1 MSDATIVR
9 AEGLRR
15 SFGSGTAKVDALRGV
30 SFTVGAG
37 ELVVLRGRS
46 GSGKTTLLNLL
57 GGLDRP
63 NEGTV
68 TVAGQRLDTISTAQ
82 LLELRRKQVSFI
94 FQSFGL
100 IPILTAA
107 ENVGVPLRLLG
118 APSARREERVT
129 ALLHLVGLGDHMR
142 QRAHELS
149 GGQQQRVAIARAL
162 AAQPTLLLA
171 DEPTGQLDAE
181 TGAQIMRL
189 LRTLVRSEGVTALIA
204 THDMALMEIADRVLT
219 ISDGVL
225 TEETARIDGDVARD
239 GRPAGNP
246 RQAFA
251 TPSQ

>member
-1 MSDATIVR
+1 MSETTIVH

-15 SFGSGTAKVDALRGV
+15 SYGSGSAQVDALRGV
-30 SFTVGAG
+30 SFTIGAG

-63 NEGTV
+63 SGGTV
-68 TVAGQRLDTISTAQ
+68 TVAGRRLAEISQSQ
-82 LLELRRKQVSFI
+82 LLELRREKVSFI

-100 IPILTAA
+100 IPILSAA

-118 APSARREERVT
+118 VPAAQREERAKT
-129 ALLHLVGLGDHMR
+129 LLRLVGLGEHVR

-162 AAQPTLLLA
+162 AARPALLLA
-171 DEPTGQLDAE
+171 DEPTGQLDSQ

-189 LRTLVRSEGVTALIA
+189 LRTLVHSEGVTALIA
-204 THDMALMEIADRVLT
+204 THDKALMEIADRVLT
-219 ISDGVL
+219 ISDGPL
-225 TEETARIDGDVARD
+225 TEGA
-239 GRPAGNP
+239 AG
-246 RQAFA
+246 
-251 TPSQ
+251 

>member
-1 MSDATIVR
+1 MSESTIVR
-9 AEGLRR
+9 VEGLRR
-15 SFGSGTAKVDALRGV
+15 SFGSATARVDALRGV
-30 SFTVGAG
+30 SFSIGAG

-63 NEGTV
+63 DEGTV
-68 TVAGQRLDTISTAQ
+68 TVAGQRLDAISNAQ
-82 LLELRRKQVSFI
+82 LLALRRKQISFI

-118 APSARREERVT
+118 VPSARREERVES
-129 ALLHLVGLGDHMR
+129 LLRLVGLGEHMR

-162 AAQPTLLLA
+162 AAEPALLLA

-225 TEETARIDGDVARD
+225 TE
-239 GRPAGNP
+239 AGS
-246 RQAFA
+246 AA
-251 TPSQ
+251 AVG

>member
-1 MSDATIVR
+1 MSETTIVR

-15 SFGSGTAKVDALRGV
+15 SYGSGSAQVDALRGV
-30 SFTVGAG
+30 SFTIGAG

-63 NEGTV
+63 SGGTV
-68 TVAGQRLDTISTAQ
+68 TVAGRRLDEISQSQ
-82 LLELRRKQVSFI
+82 LLELRREKVSFI

-100 IPILTAA
+100 IPILSAA

-118 APSARREERVT
+118 VPAAQREERAKT
-129 ALLHLVGLGDHMR
+129 LLRLVGLGEHVR

-162 AAQPTLLLA
+162 AAKPTLLLA
-171 DEPTGQLDAE
+171 DEPTGQLDSQ

-189 LRTLVRSEGVTALIA
+189 LRTLVHSEGVTALIA
-204 THDMALMEIADRVLT
+204 THDKTLMGIADRVLT
-219 ISDGVL
+219 ISDGLL
-225 TEETARIDGDVARD
+225 TEGA
-239 GRPAGNP
+239 AG
-246 RQAFA
+246 
-251 TPSQ
+251 

>member
-1 MSDATIVR
+1 MNKTTIVR

-15 SFGSGTAKVDALRGV
+15 SFGSGSAQVEALRGV
-30 SFTVGAG
+30 SFTIGQG

-63 NEGTV
+63 TAGTV
-68 TVAGQRLDTISTAQ
+68 TVAGRQLDKITQPQ
-82 LLELRRKQVSFI
+82 LLELRREKVSFI

-100 IPILTAA
+100 IPILSAT

-118 APSARREERVT
+118 TPAAQREERAKT
-129 ALLHLVGLGDHMR
+129 LLRLVGLGEHLQ

-162 AAQPTLLLA
+162 AAKPALLLA
-171 DEPTGQLDAE
+171 DEPTGQLDSQ

-189 LRTLVRSEGVTALIA
+189 LRTLVHSEGVTALIA
-204 THDMALMEIADRVLT
+204 THDKSLMEIADRVLT
-219 ISDGVL
+219 ISDGLL
-225 TEETARIDGDVARD
+225 TEGPV
-239 GRPAGNP
+239 
-246 RQAFA
+246 
-251 TPSQ
+251 

>member
-1 MSDATIVR
+1 MSETTIVR

-15 SFGSGTAKVDALRGV
+15 SYGSGSAQVDALRGV
-30 SFTVGAG
+30 SFTIGAG

-63 NEGTV
+63 SGGTV
-68 TVAGQRLDTISTAQ
+68 TVAGRRLDEISQSQ
-82 LLELRRKQVSFI
+82 LLELRREKVSFI

-100 IPILTAA
+100 IPILSAA

-118 APSARREERVT
+118 VPAAQREERAKT
-129 ALLHLVGLGDHMR
+129 LLRLVGLGEHLR

-162 AAQPTLLLA
+162 AAKPALLLA
-171 DEPTGQLDAE
+171 DEPTGQLDSQ

-189 LRTLVRSEGVTALIA
+189 LRTLVHSEGVTALIA
-204 THDMALMEIADRVLT
+204 THDKALMEIADRVLT
-219 ISDGVL
+219 ISDGLL
-225 TEETARIDGDVARD
+225 TEGS
-239 GRPAGNP
+239 AG
-246 RQAFA
+246 
-251 TPSQ
+251 

>member
-1 MSDATIVR
+1 MSETTIVR

-15 SFGSGTAKVDALRGV
+15 SYGSGSAQVDALRGV
-30 SFTVGAG
+30 SFTIGAG

-63 NEGTV
+63 SGGTV
-68 TVAGQRLDTISTAQ
+68 TVAGRRLDEISQSQ
-82 LLELRRKQVSFI
+82 LLELRREKVSFI

-100 IPILTAA
+100 IPILSAA

-118 APSARREERVT
+118 VPAAQREERAKT
-129 ALLHLVGLGDHMR
+129 LLRLVGLGEHAR

-162 AAQPTLLLA
+162 AAKPALLLA
-171 DEPTGQLDAE
+171 DEPTGQLDSQ

-189 LRTLVRSEGVTALIA
+189 LRTLVHSEGVTALIA
-204 THDMALMEIADRVLT
+204 THDKTLMEIADRVLT
-219 ISDGVL
+219 ISDGLL
-225 TEETARIDGDVARD
+225 TEGA
-239 GRPAGNP
+239 AG
-246 RQAFA
+246 
-251 TPSQ
+251 

>member
-15 SFGSGTAKVDALRGV
+15 SYGSGTATVEALRGV
-30 SFTVGAG
+30 SFTIGAG

-63 NEGTV
+63 SGGAI
-68 TVAGQRLDTISTAQ
+68 TVAGRRLDEISQAK
-82 LLELRRKQVSFI
+82 LLELRREKVSFI

-100 IPILTAA
+100 IPILSAA

-118 APSARREERVT
+118 VPAARREDRART
-129 ALLHLVGLGDHMR
+129 LLRLVGLGDHMQ

-171 DEPTGQLDAE
+171 DEPTGQLDSQ

-189 LRTLVRSEGVTALIA
+189 LRTLVHSEGVTALIA
-204 THDMALMEIADRVLT
+204 THDKALVQIADRVLT
-219 ISDGVL
+219 ISDGLL
-225 TEETARIDGDVARD
+225 TEGLGD
-239 GRPAGNP
+239 
-246 RQAFA
+246 
-251 TPSQ
+251 

>member
-1 MSDATIVR
+1 MSETTIVR

-15 SFGSGTAKVDALRGV
+15 SYGSGSAQVEALRGV
-30 SFTVGAG
+30 SFTIGAG

-63 NEGTV
+63 SGGTV
-68 TVAGQRLDTISTAQ
+68 TVAGRRLDEISQSQ
-82 LLELRRKQVSFI
+82 LLELRREKVSFI

-100 IPILTAA
+100 IPILSAA

-118 APSARREERVT
+118 VPAAQREERAKT
-129 ALLHLVGLGDHMR
+129 LLRLVGLGEHVR

-162 AAQPTLLLA
+162 AAKPALLLA
-171 DEPTGQLDAE
+171 DEPTGQLDSQ

-189 LRTLVRSEGVTALIA
+189 LRTLVHSEGVTALIA
-204 THDMALMEIADRVLT
+204 THDKALMEIADRVLT

-225 TEETARIDGDVARD
+225 TEGA
-239 GRPAGNP
+239 AG
-246 RQAFA
+246 
-251 TPSQ
+251 

>member
-1 MSDATIVR
+1 MSENTIVR

-15 SFGSGTAKVDALRGV
+15 SYGSGSAQVDALRGV
-30 SFTVGAG
+30 SFTIGAG

-63 NEGTV
+63 SGGTV
-68 TVAGQRLDTISTAQ
+68 TVAGRRLDEISQSQ
-82 LLELRRKQVSFI
+82 LLELRREKVSFI

-100 IPILTAA
+100 IPILSAA

-118 APSARREERVT
+118 VPAAQREERAKT
-129 ALLHLVGLGDHMR
+129 LLRLVGLGEHLR

-162 AAQPTLLLA
+162 AAKPALLLA
-171 DEPTGQLDAE
+171 DEPTGQLDSQ

-189 LRTLVRSEGVTALIA
+189 LRTLVHSEGVTALIA
-204 THDMALMEIADRVLT
+204 THDKALMEIADRVLT
-219 ISDGVL
+219 ISDGLL
-225 TEETARIDGDVARD
+225 TERS
-239 GRPAGNP
+239 AG
-246 RQAFA
+246 
-251 TPSQ
+251 

>member
-1 MSDATIVR
+1 MSETAIVR
-9 AEGLRR
+9 AEGLHR
-15 SFGSGTAKVDALRGV
+15 SFGTAAAKVEALRGV
-30 SFTVGAG
+30 SFDIGAG

-63 NEGTV
+63 SAGTV
-68 TVAGQRLDTISTAQ
+68 TVAGRRLDQISSAQ

-100 IPILTAA
+100 IPILSAA

-118 APSARREERVT
+118 APAGQREERVDS
-129 ALLHLVGLGDHMR
+129 LLQLVGLGEHVN

-162 AAQPTLLLA
+162 AAKPTLLLA

-225 TEETARIDGDVARD
+225 TEDIRRE
-239 GRPAGNP
+239 PAA
-246 RQAFA
+246 QA
-251 TPSQ
+251 SLSV

>member
-1 MSDATIVR
+1 MSETTIVR

-15 SFGSGTAKVDALRGV
+15 SYGSGSAQVDALRGV
-30 SFTVGAG
+30 SFTIGAG

-63 NEGTV
+63 SGGTV
-68 TVAGQRLDTISTAQ
+68 TVAGRRLDEISQSQ
-82 LLELRRKQVSFI
+82 LLELRREKVSFI

-100 IPILTAA
+100 IPILSAA

-118 APSARREERVT
+118 VPAAQREERAKT
-129 ALLHLVGLGDHMR
+129 LLRLVGLGEHVR

-162 AAQPTLLLA
+162 AAKPALLLA
-171 DEPTGQLDAE
+171 DEPTGQLDSQ

-189 LRTLVRSEGVTALIA
+189 LRTLVHSEGVTALIA
-204 THDMALMEIADRVLT
+204 THDKALMEIADRVLT

-225 TEETARIDGDVARD
+225 TEGA
-239 GRPAGNP
+239 AG
-246 RQAFA
+246 
-251 TPSQ
+251 

>member
-15 SFGSGTAKVDALRGV
+15 SYGTGTATVEALRGV
-30 SFTVGAG
+30 SFTIGAG

-63 NEGTV
+63 SGGTI
-68 TVAGQRLDTISTAQ
+68 TVAGQRLDEISQAK
-82 LLELRRKQVSFI
+82 LLELRREKVSFI

-100 IPILTAA
+100 IPILSAA

-118 APSARREERVT
+118 VPAARREDRART
-129 ALLHLVGLGDHMR
+129 LLRLVGLGDHMQ

-149 GGQQQRVAIARAL
+149 GGQQQRVAVARAL

-171 DEPTGQLDAE
+171 DEPTCQLDSQ

-189 LRTLVRSEGVTALIA
+189 LRTLVHSEGVTALIA
-204 THDMALMEIADRVLT
+204 THDKALVQIADRVLT
-219 ISDGVL
+219 ISDGLL
-225 TEETARIDGDVARD
+225 TEE
-239 GRPAGNP
+239 
-246 RQAFA
+246 
-251 TPSQ
+251 